1 MEIIKIIGVG
11 FVTALTAILLK
22 SGKPE
27 LSFAVTVAGVIIIL
41 IFVFDMVKD
50 SLSVFEEIKNMSGI
64 SDVLIR
70 QLLKIIG
77 IGYLTE
83 FASGILDDFGS
94 KSIADKIVFGGKAAI
109 FVLALPII
117 KSLMELIVSFISLV

>member
-11 FVTALTAILLK
+11 FITALTAIMLK
-22 SGKPE
+22 SSKPE

-83 FASGILDDFGS
+83 FSAGILSDFGS
-94 KSIADKIVFGGKAAI
+94 KSVADKIVFGGKMAI

-117 KSLMELIVSFISLV
+117 KNLMQLVVSFISLV